1 MLKKFL
7 ENCKKPQG
15 KLGKFIINAMNKG
28 HAPLSRWAL
37 TVFPQ
42 LMANDSLMS
51 ADCNLPGF

>member
-28 HAPLSRWAL
+28 HAPLSRWSL
-37 TVFPQ
+37 TVFPP
-42 LMANDSLMS
+42 
-51 ADCNLPGF
+51 ADGERFLDVG